1 MKIGILT
8 LPIAENY
15 GGILQAVALCRFL
28 NIQGHD
34 VVLIYKQTQDNQALW
49 KKFVK
54 KILLK
59 IPFHDFKNLKT
70 YDKLNKERLERKV
83 FHRPFIE
90 NEIFKISKDL
100 YTKKELE
107 NFVKRESFDA
117 VIVGSDQVWRK
128 RYINDAYYK
137 SYFLDF
143 VDGSK
148 TKKIAYAASFGK
160 DHWEG
165 EGDSEDIA
173 KLLKDFTAV
182 STREASGVAICRDS
196 FGYNDAKHVLDPTLL
211 MGKAFYINEIIAKY
225 DTSNIPKGGLVTYVL
240 DEAKEKKEI
249 IEFTQKRTGLK
260 SLHHLK
266 GFNDSHIT
274 FSVPQWVASF
284 ANADFVVTDSF
295 HGMVFSI
302 IFEKE
307 FVVIGNHSRGL
318 DRFTSLLS
326 LLGLEDR
333 LVFDVKDLEDKALE
347 SIDYDRVNKLIE
359 DEKKKSLEFL
369 NWSLIYDK

>member
-15 GGILQAVALCRFL
+15 GGILQAVALYRL
-28 NIQGHD
+28 LHAQEHE
-34 VVLIYKQTQDNQALW
+34 VVLIYKEFHQVWW
-49 KKFVK
+49 KKLLIE
-54 KILLK
+54 ILAK
-59 IPFHDFKNLKT
+59 IPFHDYRNIKNNYKGNKARLK
-70 YDKLNKERLERKV
+70 RKA
-83 FHRPFIE
+83 FHRPFVE
-90 NEIFKISKDL
+90 NEIFNISEDL

-107 NFVKRESFDA
+107 NFAKKENFDA

-137 SYFLDF
+137 SYFFDF
-143 VDGSK
+143 VDGRK

-160 DHWEG
+160 DYWEG
-165 EGDSEDIA
+165 RGDSEDIA

-182 STREASGVAICRDS
+182 SIREASGVDICKSS
-196 FGYNDAKHVLDPTLL
+196 FGYSEAKHVLDPTLL
-211 MGKAFYINEIIAKY
+211 MSKAFYVDEIISKY

-249 IEFTQKRTGLK
+249 IELVTKNAELE
-260 SLHHLK
+260 SVHHLK
-266 GFNDSHIT
+266 GFKRSKTIY
-274 FSVPQWVASF
+274 SVPEWLASF
-284 ANADFVVTDSF
+284 AYADFVVTDSF

-302 IFEKE
+302 IFEQD
-307 FVVIGNHSRGL
+307 FIVIGNHNRGL

-326 LLGLEDR
+326 LIGLQER
-333 LVFDVKDLEDKALE
+333 LVFGVDDLNDKKIE

-359 DEKKKSLEFL
+359 NEKKKSLGFL
-369 NWSLIYDK
+369 NGSLTYDK